1 MVNFVILIN
10 SFQLLTIVAKCFI
23 LDVAGSWP
31 HLWPTEKNEAYKS
44 NSKKLESYFV
54 FMQSEGVSKRSS
66 FITNALFKLHIKAPS
81 QNLIYS

>member
-23 LDVAGSWP
+23 LDAAGSWL
-31 HLWPTEKNEAYKS
+31 HLWPTEKNETYKS

-54 FMQSEGVSKRSS
+54 SMQSEGVSKRSS
-66 FITNALFKLHIKAPS
+66 FIINALFKLQIKAPS